1 MADCLKPYAGL
12 LFVCLEQA
20 VAAPLASCHFAQGG
34 ARVIKIERE
43 DGDFARR
50 YDLAAKG
57 SSSYFVWANHGKES
71 LCLDIKDRADATLL
85 HTLLDEADV
94 FIQNLAPGAV
104 ERAGFGSDVLRQRNS
119 RLITCGL
126 SGYGDDGSF
135 RDMKAY
141 DFLVQCESGLV
152 AINGAPGHPGRIGV
166 SVCDIGAGLN
176 AIIGIQQAL
185 IARER
190 TGIGSDVAVS
200 LFDTAADWMTVPLL
214 HSDYGAGAPQPAG
227 LQHPSIAPYG
237 GFKTCDDETLA
248 ISIQNEREWKNF
260 CEQVLNNPNL
270 CTDTRFSTASVR
282 VANRDQLDA
291 IIASFFSIRSRAE
304 LEAVLKKAAIAFGAV
319 NSVDRFSKHPQLRR
333 TTATLEN
340 GDEVALVAS
349 PIPHSF
355 QPIDM
360 RFGRVPRLGEHSDK
374 IRLEFEKRRKL
385 SRALQ

>member
-1 MADCLKPYAGL
+1 M
-12 LFVCLEQA
+12 
-20 VAAPLASCHFAQGG
+20 S
-34 ARVIKIERE
+34 
-43 DGDFARR
+43 
-50 YDLAAKG
+50 
-57 SSSYFVWANHGKES
+57 ANG
-71 LCLDIKDRADATLL
+71 
-85 HTLLDEADV
+85 
-94 FIQNLAPGAV
+94 
-104 ERAGFGSDVLRQRNS
+104 
-119 RLITCGL
+119 
-126 SGYGDDGSF
+126 
-135 RDMKAY
+135 
-141 DFLVQCESGLV
+141 
-152 AINGAPGHPGRIGV
+152 
-166 SVCDIGAGLN
+166 
-176 AIIGIQQAL
+176 
-185 IARER
+185 
-190 TGIGSDVAVS
+190 
-200 LFDTAADWMTVPLL
+200 
-214 HSDYGAGAPQPAG
+214 
-227 LQHPSIAPYG
+227 
-237 GFKTCDDETLA
+237 
-248 ISIQNEREWKNF
+248 NF